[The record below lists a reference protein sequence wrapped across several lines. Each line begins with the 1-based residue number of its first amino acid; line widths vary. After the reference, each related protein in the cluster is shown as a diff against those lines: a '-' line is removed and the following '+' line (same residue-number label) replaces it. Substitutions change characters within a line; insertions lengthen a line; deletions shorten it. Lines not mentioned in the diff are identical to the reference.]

1 LKEKLFEVEM
11 KNKELLKMEAPV
23 GRELGRLIFKEVKK
37 TEFLT
42 LEYRAYEASEEK
54 APYSIEVIA
63 SNGKNEKSAVL
74 SGAFD
79 LREEAKSF
87 FDLISRNLVTPVSLS
102 YVYEDYCE

>member
-1 LKEKLFEVEM
+1 M
-11 KNKELLKMEAPV
+11 KNKEILEESEALAQK
-23 GRELGRLIFKEVKK
+23 EGRLIFKEVKR

-42 LEYRAYEASEEK
+42 LEYRVYEASEGK